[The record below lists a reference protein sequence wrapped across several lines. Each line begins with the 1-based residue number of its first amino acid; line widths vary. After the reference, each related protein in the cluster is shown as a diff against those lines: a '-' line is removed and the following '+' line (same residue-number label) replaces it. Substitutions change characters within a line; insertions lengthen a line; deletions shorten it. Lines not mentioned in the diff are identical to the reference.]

1 MAHNE
6 EDVLKII
13 FVLELQGTSYHSGV
27 KAAVRVAARHRFAPK
42 RNSKPHSLV

>member
-13 FVLELQGTSYHSGV
+13 FVLELQATSYHSGM
-27 KAAVRVAARHRFAPK
+27 KAGV
-42 RNSKPHSLV
+42 